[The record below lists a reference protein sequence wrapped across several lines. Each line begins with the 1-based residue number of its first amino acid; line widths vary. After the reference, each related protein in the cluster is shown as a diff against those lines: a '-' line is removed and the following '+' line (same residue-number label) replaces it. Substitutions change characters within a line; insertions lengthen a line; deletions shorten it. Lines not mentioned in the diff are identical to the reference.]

1 MSPQAQKLTLNAEVR
16 TVLGKGNRTLRRKGL
31 IPANIYGTGF
41 DSQSIQIDLKTFLP
55 IYKQAGETTV
65 LYAKVDTKEYPTLVG
80 DIQYHPVTGEMLHI
94 DLRKVNL
101 KQKIEAN
108 VPLVFIG
115 ESAAVA
121 TLNGVLLTQIEEIT
135 VLALPTDIP
144 HEISIDI
151 SQLVAL
157 GDMIRVADLPASSS
171 YEILGDKE
179 QVIVSVSEHIEE
191 EIEPETAT
199 EAPEIITEK
208 PSEEPAADT
217 EKGSE

>member
-1 MSPQAQKLTLNAEVR
+1 MSPQAQKLILNVEPR
-16 TVLGKGNRTLRRKGL
+16 TILGKGNRTLRRKGL
-31 IPANIYGTGF
+31 IPANIYGAGF
-41 DSQSIQIDLKTFLP
+41 ESLAIQIDLKTFLP
-55 IYKQAGETTV
+55 IFKQAGETTV
-65 LYAKVDTKEYPTLVG
+65 LYAKVDAKEYPTLVG
-80 DIQYHPVTGEMLHI
+80 NVQYHPVTGEMLHI

-108 VPLVFIG
+108 VPLVFSG
-115 ESAAVA
+115 ESGAVE
-121 TLNGVLLTQIEEIT
+121 TLNGVLLTQMEEVT

-151 SQLVAL
+151 SKLAAI
-157 GDMIRVADLPASSS
+157 GDMIRVADLPVSST
-171 YEILGDKE
+171 YEILDDKE

-208 PSEEPAADT
+208 PDEEVPAET